1 MRSNE
6 RRRSDQTQAFECDQ
20 VFVCG
25 SRWISQRRA
34 VTANGRERSFRVG
47 IEQIGDEHV
56 GMLRGEAVGSQT
68 VSREVAQVAG
78 HDQVRPAFSRRG
90 QHMEVVGVRQ
100 IKSGGSCRV
109 SCHNGMGKVPVHH
122 RAGSFQ
128 YIGREIGAVS
138 QNAPYPFRVD
148 VRAP

>member
-1 MRSNE
+1 M
-6 RRRSDQTQAFECDQ
+6 FG
-20 VFVCG
+20 CG

-34 VTANGRERSFRVG
+34 VTANGHKHSFQVG

-78 HDQVRPAFSRRG
+78 HDQVRPAFNRRG
-90 QHMEVVGVRQ
+90 QHMEAVGVRQ
-100 IKSGGSCRV
+100 IKGGGSCRV
-109 SCHNGMGKVPVHH
+109 PCHNGIGKVPVHH

-128 YIGREIGAVS
+128 HISCEIGAVS